1 MIKSCAKYVLFL
13 VSLRSNLRN
22 TVILQFGDPLCAVA
36 MVFEMMMALLLSCL
50 VHCEASGLMEWR
62 LGSMGSNIARAVVV
76 EGMDPVWIIVVAIFV
91 NGLLI
96 GLLLGTC
103 CFAGWMVYRATTVVT
118 LPCAA
123 TKSIQPHAAT
133 KSTPKKDFPT
143 KSTSKKDGPASS
155 GNTVIRRNDR
165 GDVILPGEEENLFWR
180 DRHNKPIFIMEG
192 VDAFHRKATCV
203 EYPGLEGRP
212 LVPCGC
218 CKPTVGYESLVTF
231 PLGDKYHK
239 ENCRHVGAKG
249 THPVIRAPCAICVF
263 RELD

>member
-1 MIKSCAKYVLFL
+1 
-13 VSLRSNLRN
+13 
-22 TVILQFGDPLCAVA
+22 
-36 MVFEMMMALLLSCL
+36 MVFRMMMALLLSCL

-76 EGMDPVWIIVVAIFV
+76 EGMDPIWIS
-91 NGLLI
+91 
-96 GLLLGTC
+96 LLLGTC
-103 CFAGWMVYRATTVVT
+103 CFAGWMVCRATTVVT
-118 LPCAA
+118 LPCAT
-123 TKSIQPHAAT
+123 TKSTQPSAAMR
-133 KSTPKKDFPT
+133 STPKKDLPT
-143 KSTSKKDGPASS
+143 KSASKSNVSASS

-180 DRHNKPIFIMEG
+180 DRHSKPVLIMEG

-218 CKPTVGYESLVTF
+218 CKPTVGHESLVTF

-249 THPVIRAPCAICVF
+249 THPVIRAICVF